1 MTNFKVE
8 KTDEGTLVTQGNMT
22 KTTAENI
29 KKDFEKTKDMSAK
42 DSADYA
48 LKKLEEENAAKKRYD
63 DMTNFCD
70 ELTQTGLIEEVKYT
84 LDEEMLEEFI
94 KQIKGKI

>member
-1 MTNFKVE
+1 MTNSKE
-8 KTDEGTLVTQGNMT
+8 
-22 KTTAENI
+22 
-29 KKDFEKTKDMSAK
+29 
-42 DSADYA
+42 
-48 LKKLEEENAAKKRYD
+48 YD

-94 KQIKGKI
+94 KQIKGKITD